1 MFSAKFFLT
10 IYVRIKLG
18 NPVTVIISKLHLV
31 DVLRPN
37 ATAIY
42 LQTITMMVGKKQGHR
57 LIHTHIFHVFIQL
70 LSPPPPPFLAATHS

>member
-10 IYVRIKLG
+10 IYVRVKLG

-42 LQTITMMVGKKQGHR
+42 LQTITMMLGKKQGHR
-57 LIHTHIFHVFIQL
+57 LIHTPY
-70 LSPPPPPFLAATHS
+70 SPCLHSASDYDSLI